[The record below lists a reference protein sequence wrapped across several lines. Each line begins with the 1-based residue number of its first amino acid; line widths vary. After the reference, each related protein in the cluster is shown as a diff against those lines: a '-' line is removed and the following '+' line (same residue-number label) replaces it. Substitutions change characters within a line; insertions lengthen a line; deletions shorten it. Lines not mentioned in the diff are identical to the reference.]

1 MSFHLGLGL
10 GLPRRVRPGHEIFFC
25 CLLSAFALCDIH
37 IPMR

>member
-10 GLPRRVRPGHEIFFC
+10 SRRVRPGHEILFC
-25 CLLSAFALCDIH
+25 CLLSAFMCDIH